1 MVEQKSLEVAGLLN
15 RLELVLERLIDL
27 ARKKQDF
34 VIAGDCGG
42 LERVLAEEAAALGDL
57 EYLEKQFGG
66 RDDSC
71 ILGDIL
77 KRDEYRSAKTFL
89 TEKASL
95 LRSINDQNQRL
106 ISKSLEIVKY
116 ELGLFLPKD
125 DYFNT
130 SEMAPIAFDQ
140 KV

>member
-1 MVEQKSLEVAGLLN
+1 
-15 RLELVLERLIDL
+15 
-27 ARKKQDF
+27 
-34 VIAGDCGG
+34 
-42 LERVLAEEAAALGDL
+42 
-57 EYLEKQFGG
+57 
-66 RDDSC
+66 
-71 ILGDIL
+71 
-77 KRDEYRSAKTFL
+77 
-89 TEKASL
+89 L